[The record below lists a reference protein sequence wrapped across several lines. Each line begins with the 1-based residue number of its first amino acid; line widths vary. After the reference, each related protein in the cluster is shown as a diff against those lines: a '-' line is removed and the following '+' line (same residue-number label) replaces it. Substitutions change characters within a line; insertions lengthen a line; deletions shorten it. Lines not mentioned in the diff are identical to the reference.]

1 MSRMEMEKWE
11 DDLKHDLLEVL
22 RKYRE
27 RLVDAGLP
35 VSAAAIEVATT
46 AKKMTDQW
54 EINSMWP

>member
-1 MSRMEMEKWE
+1 MEKWE